1 MQSVIPMETLIRH
14 PLKYEYLFVAVVL
27 FFFLSLRGKA
37 EIKGDSL
44 RGLGGDYKSTAKP
57 KIINR
62 CALSRGCVRFILY
75 V

>member
-14 PLKYEYLFVAVVL
+14 PLKHEYLFAVVVL
-27 FFFLSLRGKA
+27 FLYPLISGKA

-44 RGLGGDYKSTAKP
+44 GGLGGDYKSTAKP